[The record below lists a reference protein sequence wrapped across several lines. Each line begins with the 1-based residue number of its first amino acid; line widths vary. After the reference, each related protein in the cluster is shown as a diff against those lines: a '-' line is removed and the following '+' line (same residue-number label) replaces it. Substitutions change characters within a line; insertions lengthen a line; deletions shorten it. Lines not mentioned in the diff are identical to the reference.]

1 MKHLHHFLPFVFFIV
16 LIVAIIKAYMGK
28 IANPKK
34 DGLLTVT
41 LILAHTQLLLGLY
54 LLMNFISVAGI
65 HMGEAANRFITV
77 EHPITM
83 LIGVILITI
92 GKVKAKKTIA
102 AIKKPSKVI
111 KKVTSTEKKVKKPIK
126 ISKNYI
132 PKDTEKYMCDKHLS
146 FFKIKLTEWKKELVK
161 ANNEALYHGSMDD
174 NSVSADIVDQASS
187 YTDKTVEMK
196 AINRQIKL
204 ISKIDQALIR
214 IKDKTFGFCAETA
227 EPIGIKR
234 LMARPVAHLCIAAQ
248 EKHEKDEKVY
258 ADD

>member
-1 MKHLHHFLPFVFFIV
+1 MP
-16 LIVAIIKAYMGK
+16 K
-28 IANPKK
+28 ISKSSPKK
-34 DGLLTVT
+34 TKVKVKKTVT
-41 LILAHTQLLLGLY
+41 
-54 LLMNFISVAGI
+54 
-65 HMGEAANRFITV
+65 
-77 EHPITM
+77 
-83 LIGVILITI
+83 
-92 GKVKAKKTIA
+92 

-111 KKVTSTEKKVKKPIK
+111 KKVASIEKKVKAPIK

-187 YTDKTVEMK
+187 YTDKAVEMK

-204 ISKIDQALIR
+204 ISKIDQALLR
-214 IKDKTFGFCAETA
+214 VKNETFGFCEETA
-227 EPIGIKR
+227 EPIGLKR
-234 LMARPVAHLCIAAQ
+234 LMARPVAELCIAAQ
-248 EKHEKDEKVY
+248 EKHEKEEKVY

>member
-1 MKHLHHFLPFVFFIV
+1 MTTT
-16 LIVAIIKAYMGK
+16 IK
-28 IANPKK
+28 PSLKK
-34 DGLLTVT
+34 KKTKKVIT
-41 LILAHTQLLLGLY
+41 KTKKPLILVKKST
-54 LLMNFISVAGI
+54 
-65 HMGEAANRFITV
+65 TV
-77 EHPITM
+77 E
-83 LIGVILITI
+83 
-92 GKVKAKKTIA
+92 KKINT
-102 AIKKPSKVI
+102 
-111 KKVTSTEKKVKKPIK
+111 PIK

-187 YTDKTVEMK
+187 YTDKAVEMK

-204 ISKIDQALIR
+204 ISKIDQALLR
-214 IKDKTFGFCAETA
+214 IKDVTFGFCAETA
-227 EPIGIKR
+227 EPIGLKR

-248 EKHEKDEKVY
+248 EKHEKEEKVY